1 MLRRASI
8 TKARL
13 MATEKDYQR
22 QLLRDKLTIEA
33 YESVIGEVVRA
44 EDGRLMEPKER
55 TQSWKDFKREGLLSA
70 DWDKPERSKDD
81 LQPWVNRAS
90 VLIGSLLIALDALS
104 PHVTAT
110 ILLLGCLL
118 IGMPWF
124 TSMPKDSPT
133 SDLAPTAGRLP
144 IPPAPPVTP
153 GIGRVGG
160 MPPANNPLT
169 SPSETR
175 WIIDTLLPQKQK
187 QQQLHAQIEKRA
199 KHAEALYD
207 EWHKT
212 HAAPESPYSPF
223 VVPDAPGAV
232 LKSR

>member
-1 MLRRASI
+1 MLRRALT
-8 TKARL
+8 TKAPL

-81 LQPWVNRAS
+81 LQPWVNGAS

-144 IPPAPPVTP
+144 IPPAPPATP

-160 MPPANNPLT
+160 MPPADSSPAT
-169 SPSETR
+169 SGS
-175 WIIDTLLPQKQK
+175 WMYGM
-187 QQQLHAQIEKRA
+187 HAQPVGFLARRAERDRREAQDRLLVHERIEKRS
-199 KHAEALYD
+199 KHAEAMY

-212 HAAPESPYSPF
+212 HSAS
-223 VVPDAPGAV
+223 
-232 LKSR
+232 